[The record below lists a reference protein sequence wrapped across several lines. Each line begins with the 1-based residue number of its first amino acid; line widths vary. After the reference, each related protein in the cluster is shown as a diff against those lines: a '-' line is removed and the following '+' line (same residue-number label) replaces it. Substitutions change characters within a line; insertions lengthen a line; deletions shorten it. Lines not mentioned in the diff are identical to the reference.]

1 MSEFISILTH
11 ARRLKAAVEVLTIEQ
26 LEEVHAKLGRII
38 EDKVAEVEAHKAA
51 NADRLAKIE
60 ELKSQLAAAGISPAE
75 LLGGAEAATKG
86 AKGGKGGKGGKREP
100 RPAKY
105 QYTKEDGELAKWTG
119 QGRMPTAMAKAIA
132 NGATKDSF
140 LI

>member
-75 LLGGAEAATKG
+75 LLGGGEVAAKS
-86 AKGGKGGKGGKREP
+86 AKGGKGGKRAP
-100 RPAKY
+100 RAAKY
-105 QYTKEDGELAKWTG
+105 RYSENGEEKTWTG
-119 QGRMPTAMAKAIA
+119 QGRMPSAMANAIA

>member
-75 LLGGAEAATKG
+75 LLGGAEVATKG
-86 AKGGKGGKGGKREP
+86 AKGGKGGKRAP
-100 RPAKY
+100 RAAKY
-105 QYTKEDGELAKWTG
+105 RYSENGEEKTWTG
-119 QGRMPTAMAKAIA
+119 QGRMPSAMAKAIA

>member
-75 LLGGAEAATKG
+75 LLGGAEVAVKG
-86 AKGGKGGKGGKREP
+86 AKGGKGGKRAP
-100 RPAKY
+100 RAAKY
-105 QYTKEDGELAKWTG
+105 RYSENGEEKTWTG
-119 QGRMPTAMAKAIA
+119 QGRMPSAMANAIA
-132 NGATKDSF
+132 NGASKDSF

>member
-11 ARRLKAAVEVLTIEQ
+11 ARRLKAAVEVLTMEQ
-26 LEEVHAKLGRII
+26 LQEVHAKLGRII
-38 EDKVAEVEAHKAA
+38 DDRVAAEEEARKADA
-51 NADRLAKIE
+51 ERLAKIE
-60 ELKSQLAAAGISPAE
+60 ELKEQMAAAGISASD
-75 LLGGAEAATKG
+75 LLGGAVAAPKG
-86 AKGGKGGKGGKREP
+86 AKGGKGGKREP

-105 QYTKEDGELAKWTG
+105 RYSENGEEKTWTG
-119 QGRMPTAMAKAIA
+119 QGRMPSAMANAIA

>member
-86 AKGGKGGKGGKREP
+86 AKGGKGGKREP

>member
-75 LLGGAEAATKG
+75 LLGGAEVATKG
-86 AKGGKGGKGGKREP
+86 AKGGKGGKRAP
-100 RPAKY
+100 RAAKY
-105 QYTKEDGELAKWTG
+105 RYSENGEEKTWTG
-119 QGRMPTAMAKAIA
+119 QGRMPSAMANAIA
-132 NGATKDSF
+132 NGATKESF